1 MKFKIGK
8 KIIGNK
14 KSTFIVAEMSANHG
28 GKIEKALKIVRSAK
42 SAGADALKLQTYKA
56 DTITINCKK
65 KDFKIPKTSPWYKY
79 KTLWNLYDKAHTPW
93 DWHRRIFDEGKKV
106 GLEVFST
113 PFDNSSV
120 EFLESLNT
128 PAYKIAS
135 PEITNIPLLKK
146 VGKTGKPIILSSGI
160 SNYSDLELAVNTI
173 RDTGNNQIAILKCTS
188 AYPSPSNEA
197 NLLTIPS
204 ISNDF
209 NVISGISDHTEG
221 SAASIATVCLGGKI
235 IEKHFKLKNDNT
247 VDSFFSLDENEFNK
261 MVKDIRF
268 VESALGSINYNV
280 TKSALP
286 SIKSRS
292 SLYVYRDI
300 KKGDKF
306 NKENIKSV
314 RPGFGL
320 HPKYYNQI
328 IGKIS
333 KKDLMPG
340 DRLSWDI
347 IDE

>member
-1 MKFKIGK
+1 
-8 KIIGNK
+8 
-14 KSTFIVAEMSANHG
+14 
-28 GKIEKALKIVRSAK
+28 
-42 SAGADALKLQTYKA
+42 
-56 DTITINCKK
+56 
-65 KDFKIPKTSPWYKY
+65 
-79 KTLWNLYDKAHTPW
+79 
-93 DWHRRIFDEGKKV
+93 
-106 GLEVFST
+106 
-113 PFDNSSV
+113 
-120 EFLESLNT
+120 
-128 PAYKIAS
+128 
-135 PEITNIPLLKK
+135 
-146 VGKTGKPIILSSGI
+146 
-160 SNYSDLELAVNTI
+160 
-173 RDTGNNQIAILKCTS
+173 
-188 AYPSPSNEA
+188 
-197 NLLTIPS
+197 
-204 ISNDF
+204 
-209 NVISGISDHTEG
+209 
-221 SAASIATVCLGGKI
+221 
-235 IEKHFKLKNDNT
+235 
-247 VDSFFSLDENEFNK
+247 